1 MTTAATTASAPAP
14 GPRRPQVEMRYA
26 AVWIALALT
35 LVAGL
40 IFSSGVVSWDQMPV
54 LLRQAAPLGMLA
66 LGQTIV
72 IIGRG
77 FDLSVGGVVAFVN
90 VVAAGGFTAGMPGVA
105 VVVICLAIGA
115 GIGAINGAL
124 IAWVRVPA
132 LVATLGMAFVLT
144 GATLIYTG
152 GQPSGRIPDSI
163 RSLSVDRVLGIP
175 LGVWIWIGIGL
186 ALTWALKRT
195 WVGRHLYARGESP
208 AAARLAGVR
217 LRLVDLGAFTASG
230 FLAAGGGLLLAGYV
244 GTGTLGAGQDLL
256 LGSLAAA
263 VIGGATFEGGRGRLT
278 GAIAGAFLLTVLTAL
293 LTGVGAGA
301 EGALIV
307 QGAVLLGAASLFRT
321 KRLGRGSS

>member
-1 MTTAATTASAPAP
+1 MSTAATTASVRAS
-14 GPRRPQVEMRYA
+14 RRPRIEMRYA

-35 LVAGL
+35 LLAGL
-40 IFSSGVVSWDQMPV
+40 LFSSGTVSWGQMPV

-90 VVAAGGFTAGMPGVA
+90 VVAAGGFTAGLPGALVA
-105 VVVICLAIGA
+105 LICLLIGA
-115 GIGAINGAL
+115 GIGAINGML
-124 IAWVRVPA
+124 IAWIRVPA

-144 GATLIYTG
+144 GATLIYSG
-152 GQPSGRIPDSI
+152 GQPSGQIPESI
-163 RSLSVDRVLGIP
+163 RSLSTERLLGLP
-175 LGVWIWIGIGL
+175 LGVWLWILIGL
-186 ALTWALKRT
+186 ALALALRYTWP
-195 WVGRHLYARGESP
+195 GRHLYARGESP
-208 AAARLAGVR
+208 TAARLAGVR
-217 LRLVDLGAFTASG
+217 IELVDVCAYTASG
-230 FLAAGGGLLLAGYV
+230 VLAAGGGLLLAGYV

-278 GAIAGAFLLTVLTAL
+278 GAMAGAFLLTVLTAI

-301 EGALIV
+301 EGSLIV
-307 QGAVLLGAASLFRT
+307 QGVVLLGAASLFRT
-321 KRLGRGSS
+321 KRLDHRAS